1 MIVEVDL
8 HGKTYEEVEENL
20 ANRLIVQ
27 YNRGNLPIR
36 VITGNS
42 NKMKNIVYKICEDHN
57 LEVGKSLD
65 NDGVLVVRT

>member
-1 MIVEVDL
+1 MIVELDL

-20 ANRLIVQ
+20 ANWLIVQ

-42 NKMKNIVYKICEDHN
+42 NKMKNIVYKICEHYEF
-57 LEVGKSLD
+57 EVGNSLD
-65 NDGVLVVRT
+65 NVGVLVVRK

>member
-20 ANRLIVQ
+20 ANWLIVQ

-65 NDGVLVVRT
+65 NDGELVVRK

>member
-20 ANRLIVQ
+20 ANWLIVQ

-65 NDGVLVVRT
+65 NDGEIEGRK